1 MTEYYTHGL
10 VIDRTN
16 KGELDDSIVLYTK
29 DFGKIIARSK
39 STKRVESKLSGHLN
53 IGRFIKA
60 RIIKSN
66 NYKIVDALSEKTDQ
80 SRELFKF
87 IDFINKMTP
96 YEAPDP
102 HLWRGV
108 EYVVRSSLIGEES
121 KVSAQKIY
129 RRFLEILGFGLK
141 FAKCNNCES
150 KEVSYFHPPM
160 LIFLCSDSLKKIG
173 INEDEVVKI

>member
-108 EYVVRSSLIGEES
+108 EY
-121 KVSAQKIY
+121 
-129 RRFLEILGFGLK
+129 RRFLEMLGFGLK